1 MSSLN
6 RRNDEMKHLMNA
18 RTDKRN
24 EPRPKILPG
33 YKQDIFRELHELS
46 GDDYQDK
53 LKELKIRWDMKRKL
67 SND

>member
-1 MSSLN
+1 MF
-6 RRNDEMKHLMNA
+6 HLMNA

-24 EPRPKILPG
+24 GPRPEILPE
-33 YKQDIFRELHELS
+33 YKQDIFRKLHELS
-46 GDDYQDK
+46 GAEYQNK